1 MNAQFAPADAPVL
14 VVEPAAGCE
23 PAVAAVL
30 ARAGIAVET
39 CPDLD
44 AALARL
50 SAPAG
55 ALVFGEEALTGPV
68 AARLAGIV
76 QSRSACPAP
85 PLVVLTGGGE
95 PREIELSGASIILA
109 DRTARPAI
117 LVSAV
122 RAALRERHLQLR
134 LGEPTGAQEA
144 EAHYEDDARFRSIV
158 EQASDGIFVTD
169 ARGRYV
175 DVNTAGCEMLGYS
188 RAELLERS
196 IADVIVPDDVPR
208 IPVAVARVAGGAVVT
223 SEWNFRRKDGTVFPG
238 EVRGRQLPDGRLQ
251 AILRD
256 DSERR
261 QVDAALRE
269 AERRVRLAVEGT
281 GLGIWTAA
289 PETNRFEGSA
299 RALDLHGFAADAQP
313 SFDQVLAAIHPDDRA
328 HAAGA
333 VERTLASGG
342 AFASEYRVPL
352 RDGGVRWVSS
362 KARLEPGEDGGLLHG
377 VVYDVTEHKRAEQ
390 QLFGTNQRLQALMQS
405 LTVGVSFSDDT
416 SCQRV
421 TGNPMLLAQFEM
433 SPQDNVSA
441 SAPEETAAGRRVRY
455 FHEGRELGGAELP
468 LQRAVAE
475 NQVIPP
481 TELEIL
487 LPGGRRWFA
496 EVSGAPLR
504 DARGTVIG
512 GLAVIADIT
521 QRKHAE
527 EALRK
532 SEERLLLAQAAAG
545 LGIYDYDVATGEIRW
560 DARMRELWGV
570 GPGTPI
576 RAETALDALHPDD
589 RTATQALIDKALD
602 PEGGGSYYAEYR
614 IVHPARSTVRWV
626 AATGKVTFENRRPVR
641 FLGTVQDITAHKLAE
656 NRLRELNA
664 ELAALVAERTR
675 LAEKR
680 TAELRELARDLTRA
694 EQRERDRLYELLHD
708 NVQPLLVA
716 GRLALSALD
725 ERTPMEKWTRVATQ
739 TVRLIGE
746 ALETARSLG
755 AELNPPVI
763 RDQGLGPALDWLRQ
777 WVQAR
782 HGLEVVLDRDA
793 SAEPDDLPTRL
804 LCFKAVRELL
814 LNVAKHA
821 GADRVELRTHRED
834 DGMLRI
840 TVVDRGS
847 GFDPAI
853 LGTANGGGVGSGLGN
868 IERRLGMIGGR
879 MQIGSR
885 PGEGTAVTLLVPLQ
899 PLPPAEVAAPAA
911 RRTRARGP
919 RAKKAAG
926 EPPQRQ

>member
-1 MNAQFAPADAPVL
+1 MNPQFAPADAPVL
-14 VVEPAAGCE
+14 VVEPAAGDE
-23 PAVAAVL
+23 PAVSEVL
-30 ARAGIAVET
+30 ARAGLAVET
-39 CPDLD
+39 CRDLD

-50 SAPAG
+50 GAAG
-55 ALVFGEEALTGPV
+55 ALVIGEEALTGPA
-68 AARLAGIV
+68 AARLAGFFE
-76 QSRSACPAP
+76 SRPAWQAP
-85 PLVVLTGGGE
+85 PLVVMTRGGE
-95 PREIELSGASIILA
+95 LRESGLSGASIILA
-109 DRTARPAI
+109 DLPVRPTI

-122 RAALRERHLQLR
+122 RAALRERRH
-134 LGEPTGAQEA
+134 
-144 EAHYEDDARFRSIV
+144 
-158 EQASDGIFVTD
+158 
-169 ARGRYV
+169 
-175 DVNTAGCEMLGYS
+175 
-188 RAELLERS
+188 
-196 IADVIVPDDVPR
+196 
-208 IPVAVARVAGGAVVT
+208 
-223 SEWNFRRKDGTVFPG
+223 
-238 EVRGRQLPDGRLQ
+238 
-251 AILRD
+251 
-256 DSERR
+256 
-261 QVDAALRE
+261 VDAALRD
-269 AERRVRLAVEGT
+269 AERR
-281 GLGIWTAA
+281 
-289 PETNRFEGSA
+289 
-299 RALDLHGFAADAQP
+299 
-313 SFDQVLAAIHPDDRA
+313 
-328 HAAGA
+328 
-333 VERTLASGG
+333 
-342 AFASEYRVPL
+342 
-352 RDGGVRWVSS
+352 
-362 KARLEPGEDGGLLHG
+362 ARLETGEDCGLLRG
-377 VVYDVTEHKRAEQ
+377 IAYDVTERKRAEQ
-390 QLFGTNQRLQALMQS
+390 RLFETNQRLQALMQS
-405 LTVGVSFSDDT
+405 LPVGVSFSDDT

-433 SPQDNVSA
+433 SPRDNVSA
-441 SAPEETAAGRRVRY
+441 SAPEETAAGRQVRY
-455 FHEGRELGGAELP
+455 FHASQELGGAELP

-475 NQVIPP
+475 NRVIPP
-481 TELEIL
+481 IELEIL
-487 LPGGRRWFA
+487 LPSGRRWFA

-532 SEERLLLAQAAAG
+532 SEERLLLAQAASG
-545 LGIYDYDVATGEIRW
+545 LGIYDYDVVTGEIRW

-570 GPGTPI
+570 GPGVPI

-589 RTATQALIDKALD
+589 RAPTQALIDKALD
-602 PEGGGSYYAEYR
+602 PAGDGRYYAEYR
-614 IVHPARSTVRWV
+614 IVHPGSSTVRWV
-626 AATGKVTFENRRPVR
+626 AATGKVSFENRRPVR

-664 ELAALVAERTR
+664 ELAALLAERTR
-675 LAEKR
+675 VAEKR

-694 EQRERDRLYELLHD
+694 EQRERDRLSELLHD

-725 ERTPMEKWTRVATQ
+725 ERTPMEKWMRVTTQ

-782 HGLEVVLDRDA
+782 HRLEVVLDRDPA
-793 SAEPDDLPTRL
+793 AEPADLSTRL

-814 LNVAKHA
+814 LNAAKHA
-821 GADRVELRTHRED
+821 GADRVELRTRRED

-840 TVVDRGS
+840 TVADSGS

-853 LGTANGGGVGSGLGN
+853 LTAANGGGVGSGLGN

-899 PLPPAEVAAPAA
+899 SSPPADVAAPVAG
-911 RRTRARGP
+911 RGRTRAP

-926 EPPQRQ
+926 EPPRRQ